1 MVSYF
6 SIYIFEILVLNSKYT
21 NLEIEKMIKLNIK
34 EMPQWRKNLYV
45 LAFGDFVSGTGFSMS
60 LPFLPLFISQM
71 AHFTN
76 VQLTFYSGLAYA
88 IAFVS
93 QAIVSPLWGKL
104 ADRTGRKPMILRSAF
119 GMCITGF
126 LCGLAHNIWILIF
139 WRFVYGCFSGYN
151 SNSQALVASEVPS
164 NQGGKAMG
172 ILTTGRVGGQLIGPI
187 IGGMIA
193 GVWGYRMT
201 FYLFGIIMFI
211 AGILALVFVKEEF
224 TPHEVAKNASR
235 KEKSALAQVNS
246 LPIVIAMFITAML
259 VNAVTKSINPVISL
273 FVRQLLHGHGS
284 VSVVSGIIT
293 ALPGFAT
300 IMAAHRLGDLGD
312 RIGAR
317 KVLVA
322 GLIFSGCVFFATS
335 WVGNVYT
342 LGIYRFLIGISDA
355 ALLPLAQTVLMNNA
369 PDAVVS
375 RVFSYMQSFQAI
387 GSIIGPMLGSVIAGH
402 FSYPDV
408 FVMTAILAA
417 INLLIVLI
425 SFKMGNNKKNA

>member
-1 MVSYF
+1 
-6 SIYIFEILVLNSKYT
+6 
-21 NLEIEKMIKLNIK
+21 
-34 EMPQWRKNLYV
+34 
-45 LAFGDFVSGTGFSMS
+45 
-60 LPFLPLFISQM
+60 
-71 AHFTN
+71 
-76 VQLTFYSGLAYA
+76 
-88 IAFVS
+88 
-93 QAIVSPLWGKL
+93 
-104 ADRTGRKPMILRSAF
+104 
-119 GMCITGF
+119 
-126 LCGLAHNIWILIF
+126 
-139 WRFVYGCFSGYN
+139 
-151 SNSQALVASEVPS
+151 
-164 NQGGKAMG
+164 
-172 ILTTGRVGGQLIGPI
+172 
-187 IGGMIA
+187 
-193 GVWGYRMT
+193 
-201 FYLFGIIMFI
+201 
-211 AGILALVFVKEEF
+211 
-224 TPHEVAKNASR
+224 
-235 KEKSALAQVNS
+235 
-246 LPIVIAMFITAML
+246 MFITAML

-342 LGIYRFLIGISDA
+342 LGICRFLIGISDA

-369 PDAVVS
+369 PDAVIS

>member
-1 MVSYF
+1 
-6 SIYIFEILVLNSKYT
+6 
-21 NLEIEKMIKLNIK
+21 MIKLNIK

-172 ILTTGRVGGQLIGPI
+172 ILTTGRVGGQLIGP
-187 IGGMIA
+187 
-193 GVWGYRMT
+193 
-201 FYLFGIIMFI
+201 
-211 AGILALVFVKEEF
+211 
-224 TPHEVAKNASR
+224 
-235 KEKSALAQVNS
+235 
-246 LPIVIAMFITAML
+246 
-259 VNAVTKSINPVISL
+259 
-273 FVRQLLHGHGS
+273 
-284 VSVVSGIIT
+284 
-293 ALPGFAT
+293 
-300 IMAAHRLGDLGD
+300 
-312 RIGAR
+312 
-317 KVLVA
+317 
-322 GLIFSGCVFFATS
+322 
-335 WVGNVYT
+335 
-342 LGIYRFLIGISDA
+342 
-355 ALLPLAQTVLMNNA
+355 
-369 PDAVVS
+369 
-375 RVFSYMQSFQAI
+375 
-387 GSIIGPMLGSVIAGH
+387 
-402 FSYPDV
+402 
-408 FVMTAILAA
+408 
-417 INLLIVLI
+417 
-425 SFKMGNNKKNA
+425 

>member
-1 MVSYF
+1 
-6 SIYIFEILVLNSKYT
+6 
-21 NLEIEKMIKLNIK
+21 MINVANKK
-34 EMPQWRKNLYV
+34 MPQWKKNLYV

-88 IAFVS
+88 VAFVS

-126 LCGLAHNIWILIF
+126 LCGLANNIWILIF

-164 NQGGKAMG
+164 NHGGKAMG

-187 IGGMIA
+187 VGGMIA
-193 GVWGYRMT
+193 DVWGYRMT

-211 AGILALVFVKEEF
+211 AGILALVFVKENFKPQEIN
-224 TPHEVAKNASR
+224 KNHTQ
-235 KEKSALAQVNS
+235 KEKSALAQVDS
-246 LPIVIAMFITAML
+246 LPIVISMFITAML

-273 FVRQLLHGHGS
+273 FVRQLLNGHGS
-284 VSVVSGIIT
+284 VSFVSGVIT

-300 IMAAHRLGDLGD
+300 ILSAHRLGGLGD
-312 RIGAR
+312 QVGAR
-317 KVLVA
+317 KILIA
-322 GLIFSGCVFFATS
+322 GLIFSGCIFFATS
-335 WVGNVYT
+335 WVHSVYT
-342 LGIYRFLIGISDA
+342 LGICRFLIGISDA
-355 ALLPLAQTVLMNNA
+355 ALLPLAQTVLMNNS

-387 GSIIGPMLGSVIAGH
+387 GSIIGPMLGSIIAGH

-408 FVMTAILAA
+408 FIMTAILAA
-417 INLLIVLI
+417 INLIIVII
-425 SFKMGNNKKNA
+425 SFKMGKKKVKNI

>member
-1 MVSYF
+1 MR
-6 SIYIFEILVLNSKYT
+6 
-21 NLEIEKMIKLNIK
+21 KMINVANKK
-34 EMPQWRKNLYV
+34 MPQWRKNLYI

-126 LCGLAHNIWILIF
+126 LCGLANNIWILIF

-164 NQGGKAMG
+164 NQGGKSMG

-187 IGGMIA
+187 IGGIIA
-193 GVWGYRMT
+193 EIWGYRMT

-211 AGILALVFVKEEF
+211 AGILALIFVKENF
-224 TPHEVAKNASR
+224 KPR
-235 KEKSALAQVNS
+235 KSNPNCLEKEPSALAQVDS
-246 LPIVIAMFITAML
+246 LPIVISMFITAML

-284 VSVVSGIIT
+284 VSLISGIIT

-300 IMAAHRLGDLGD
+300 ILSAHRLGGLGD
-312 RIGAR
+312 RIGAQ

-335 WVGNVYT
+335 WVHSVYT
-342 LGIYRFLIGISDA
+342 LGICRFLIGISDA

-369 PDAVVS
+369 PDTVVS

-387 GSIIGPMLGSVIAGH
+387 GSIIGPMLGSIIAGH

-408 FVMTAILAA
+408 FIMTAILAT
-417 INLLIVLI
+417 INLIIVLL
-425 SFKMGNNKKNA
+425 SFRMKRNKVNNV